1 LHLLIS
7 NFILDWQNIGMTTPT
22 DMTDLDFVPDPSL
35 SEPIYQQLAAA
46 LSNAIRLGRIAI
58 GSRLPSERLYAE
70 ALGVSRTTITAA
82 YQELRALGL
91 LRGYVGRGAI
101 VVADDPDRS
110 PAEAVP
116 WSQLT
121 SPFARRYRPPG
132 VGNNSGLISFG
143 DGWLHS
149 SLTPRAALAASA
161 AKVVQNSDALTKAAP
176 LLGLPALQDA
186 LGDTLRAAG
195 VKTSAGEILITGG
208 AQQGLN
214 IIARALLSP
223 GDTVICE
230 SPTWHGA
237 VRAFRAAGA
246 EVVGIAMDHE
256 GIDPDGL
263 EDSLAR
269 LRPKF
274 VYLIPTFQC
283 PTGRLMGL
291 QRRRRILE
299 TCARFRTPIV
309 ESHVYG
315 DLAFGDRPPS
325 LKSLDSTGL
334 VIHQGS
340 ASKTISAA
348 LRLGWL
354 IAPRP
359 VMDVLATAK
368 ASIDLSTP
376 ALTQAVLAEFLKSG
390 AYARH
395 QSKSRAALLARR
407 DTLIAALAA
416 HCSELR
422 YGTPQGGLYLWA
434 QLPVPLSAYEVEAAA
449 AAEGVSIRGG
459 NAFLT
464 DEAPSSHIR
473 LCFAA
478 PAQDEIVPGAERL
491 GKALRGLL
499 KRHRGSAPHDSA
511 LASV

>member
-1 LHLLIS
+1 
-7 NFILDWQNIGMTTPT
+7 LDWQNGGMPSPT
-22 DMTDLDFVPDPSL
+22 DLSDLDFEPDPSR

-46 LSNAIRLGRIAI
+46 LSNAIRQGRIAV
-58 GSRLPSERLYAE
+58 GARLPSERMYAE

-82 YQELRALGL
+82 YQELRAVGL

-101 VVADDPDRS
+101 VIADDPDRS
-110 PAEAVP
+110 PAEAVS
-116 WSQLT
+116 WSQLA
-121 SPFARRYRPPG
+121 SRFARLYRPPS

-143 DGWLHS
+143 DGWLHP
-149 SLTPRAALAASA
+149 SLIPRAALAASA
-161 AKVVQNSDALTKAAP
+161 AKVVQDSDALTQPAP
-176 LLGLPALQDA
+176 VLGLQALQDA
-186 LGDTLRAAG
+186 LIETLRTNG
-195 VKTSAGEILITGG
+195 VKTSPGELLITGG

-214 IIARALLSP
+214 VIARGLLSP

-237 VRAFRAAGA
+237 IRAFRAAGA
-246 EVVGIAMDHE
+246 EVAGVAMDHE
-256 GIDPDGL
+256 GVDPDGL
-263 EDSLAR
+263 EDAIAR

-291 QRRRRILE
+291 PRRRRILE
-299 TCARFRTPIV
+299 ICARLRTPIV

-315 DLAFGDRPPS
+315 DLGFGEKLPS

-354 IAPRP
+354 IAPNP

-376 ALTQAVLAEFLKSG
+376 ALTQAVLAEFLRSG

-395 QSKSRAALLARR
+395 QPKSREALRARR

-416 HCSELR
+416 HCPDLR
-422 YGTPQGGLYLWA
+422 YSVPQGGLYLWA
-434 QLPVPLSAYEVEAAA
+434 QLPKPLSAHDVEVAAA
-449 AAEGVSIRGG
+449 GEGVSIRGG
-459 NAFLT
+459 NAFLV
-464 DEAPSSHIR
+464 DETLSSHIR

-478 PAQDEIVPGAERL
+478 PAEDEIPAGAQRL
-491 GKALRGLL
+491 GKVLRTML
-499 KRHRGSAPHDSA
+499 KTHRGATPKDSA
-511 LASV
+511 FASV

>member
-1 LHLLIS
+1 MPTL
-7 NFILDWQNIGMTTPT
+7 TPS
-22 DMTDLDFVPDPSL
+22 DIPELGFRLDPSA
-35 SEPIYQQLAAA
+35 SEPIYLQLAAA
-46 LSNAIRLGRIAI
+46 LSNAIRQGRIAI
-58 GSRLPSERLYAE
+58 GARLPSERLYAA

-82 YQELRALGL
+82 YQELRATGL

-101 VVADDPDRS
+101 VIANDPDRS
-110 PAEAVP
+110 PAEAVS
-116 WSQLT
+116 WSQL
-121 SPFARRYRPPG
+121 SSGFARRYRPPS
-132 VGNNSGLISFG
+132 VGGNAGLISFG
-143 DGWLHS
+143 DGWLHP
-149 SLTPRAALAASA
+149 SLIPRAALAGSA
-161 AKVVQNSDALTKAAP
+161 AKVAQESDALTRAAP
-176 LLGLPALQDA
+176 LLGLQALQDA
-186 LGDTLRAAG
+186 LIGTLRTNG
-195 VKTSAGEILITGG
+195 VKTSLGEMLITGG

-214 IIARALLSP
+214 VIGRALLSP
-223 GDTVICE
+223 GDTVVCE

-237 VRAFRAAGA
+237 IRAFRAAGA
-246 EVVGIAMDHE
+246 EVAGVAMDHE

-263 EDSLAR
+263 EDAIAR

-274 VYLIPTFQC
+274 IYLIPTFQC
-283 PTGRLMGL
+283 PTGRLMGV

-299 TCARFRTPIV
+299 ICARLRTPIV

-315 DLAFGDRPPS
+315 DLAFGEKLPS

-354 IAPRP
+354 VAPRP

-376 ALTQAVLAEFLKSG
+376 ALTQAVLAEFLESG

-395 QSKSRAALLARR
+395 QAKSRDALRARR

-416 HCSELR
+416 HCPELR
-422 YGTPQGGLYLWA
+422 YTAPQGGLYLWA
-434 QLPVPLSAYEVEAAA
+434 QLPRPLSAQDVEAAA
-449 AAEGVSIRGG
+449 AAAGVSIRGG

-478 PAQDEIVPGAERL
+478 PAEDEILAGAQRL
-491 GKALRGLL
+491 GKALRALL
-499 KRHRGSAPHDSA
+499 KRHRGSTLQDSA
-511 LASV
+511 FASV

>member
-1 LHLLIS
+1 MC
-7 NFILDWQNIGMTTPT
+7 GMTTP
-22 DMTDLDFVPDPSL
+22 DMADLGFVPDPSL

-46 LSNAIRLGRIAI
+46 LANAIRLGRIAI

-101 VVADDPDRS
+101 VVANDPDRS

-149 SLTPRAALAASA
+149 SLTPGAALAASA
-161 AKVVQNSDALTKAAP
+161 AMVVQNSDALTKAAP

-186 LGDTLRAAG
+186 LSDTLRTNG
-195 VKTSAGEILITGG
+195 VKTSSGEILITGG

-214 IIARALLSP
+214 VIARALLSP

-246 EVVGIAMDHE
+246 EVTGIAMDHE

-263 EDSLAR
+263 EDSIAR

-315 DLAFGDRPPS
+315 DLAFGDRLPS
-325 LKSLDSTGL
+325 LKSLDATGL

-390 AYARH
+390 AYAGH
-395 QSKSRAALLARR
+395 QSQSRAALLARR

-422 YGTPQGGLYLWA
+422 YSTPQGGLYLWA
-434 QLPVPLSAYEVEAAA
+434 QLPTPLSAYEVEAAA

-499 KRHRGSAPHDSA
+499 KRHRGSVLHDSA